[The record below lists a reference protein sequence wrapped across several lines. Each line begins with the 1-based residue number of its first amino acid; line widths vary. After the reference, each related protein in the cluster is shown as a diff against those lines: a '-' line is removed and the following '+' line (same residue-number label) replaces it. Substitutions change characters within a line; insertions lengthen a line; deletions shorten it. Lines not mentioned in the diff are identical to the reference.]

1 MIVLYLCCFFTI
13 GVGCSEDNDEEVNS
27 EASDSRSVAT
37 TLIIQDIQRGIS
49 ERKHALGEP
58 CELSPP
64 ISEILDSRT
73 RSLMQLIN
81 KEGYQGY
88 VLSNHLVASAL
99 AMVSEDRYMNKVYGE
114 LLSCQGN
121 QIQIR
126 KARDYINIAK
136 KEPLSFWDVACLAR
150 MSEEIAIGF
159 IPVPDQSMET
169 DKPEVKLNP
178 ENKGEPRIWN
188 AQDRI
193 IVIAMCRQVCS
204 RKRRLPPLRF
214 FHDFLPGH
222 NFAPHSIEH
231 ARANVGVDHP
241 WNCRQSTRTSCGLHG
256 AKQSRI
262 YTSSFLRGA
271 TKYRFTGGSRSLIQE
286 RRTRW
291 ITMTIGGTACAS

>member
-1 MIVLYLCCFFTI
+1 
-13 GVGCSEDNDEEVNS
+13 VNS

-49 ERKHALGEP
+49 ERKHALGEA

-126 KARDYINIAK
+126 KARDYINIGK

-150 MSEEIAIGF
+150 MSEEIAIGY
-159 IPVPDQSMET
+159 IPVPDSSQET
-169 DKPEVKLNP
+169 DKPEVRLNP
-178 ENKGEPRIWN
+178 ENKSELRLWN

-193 IVIAMCRQVCS
+193 IVIAMCRQACGFS
-204 RKRRLPPLRF
+204 CPCHRTPTALRAAPQCALPRGRGWRRPR
-214 FHDFLPGH
+214 
-222 NFAPHSIEH
+222 
-231 ARANVGVDHP
+231 
-241 WNCRQSTRTSCGLHG
+241 
-256 AKQSRI
+256 
-262 YTSSFLRGA
+262 RG
-271 TKYRFTGGSRSLIQE
+271 
-286 RRTRW
+286 RRRVL
-291 ITMTIGGTACAS
+291 